1 MKKILKLDA
10 SLLKKSACARLLY
23 LIGIEG
29 YRSEILSHDIVY
41 GLAFHKFTETYQLN
55 VREHGSDMA
64 QVLGWQAC
72 LRTWN
77 TVAKSIKPE
86 KKYLDASHLARTC
99 DIWRESLVED
109 SFVFSEFNGKPL
121 VELKFS
127 INVYED
133 DEVVV
138 LLCGTI
144 DKIGRIQKGCYCIG
158 DYKTTGQLDFRNTDA
173 PYDKY
178 FRQYKLDPQLRTY
191 LFALQRY
198 GKHYPNSVFS
208 EICSSGKIGCFI
220 DGVFLRPNQKPATEN
235 IPVDA
240 SIVRSPM
247 FFYSQDDQDEYKNL
261 LEFQIQKLLSV
272 YRIHKIGALP
282 FREGIINGT
291 CNTIYGGCQ
300 FAYACGSVDNFM
312 FRQTL
317 DRTFIKKPYD
327 PMSFH

>member
-29 YRSEILSHDIVY
+29 YRSEVSGHYVVY
-41 GLAFHKFTETYQLN
+41 GLAFHKFAETYQLN

-64 QVLGWQAC
+64 QVLGWKEC

-77 TVAKSIKPE
+77 TVPKSINPE

-99 DIWRESLVED
+99 DIWRESLTED
-109 SFVFSEFNGKPL
+109 SFVFSEFEGKPL

-158 DYKTTGQLDFRNTDA
+158 DYKTAGQLDFRNPEA

-178 FRQYKLDPQLRTY
+178 FRQYRLDPQLRTY
-191 LFALQRY
+191 LYALKWY
-198 GKHYPNSVFS
+198 GKTYPNSIFS

-220 DGVFLRPNQKPATEN
+220 DGIFLRPNLCPKTDN

-247 FFYSQDDQDEYKNL
+247 FFYSEDDQEEYTQMLNYQVQTL
-261 LEFQIQKLLSV
+261 I
-272 YRIHKIGALP
+272 RIWKTNPVLP
-282 FREGIINGT
+282 VREGIINGT

-317 DRTFIKKPYD
+317 DRTFVKKPYD
-327 PMSFH
+327 PMNFH